1 MQEVTVE
8 AAATPTRDNPARPPP
23 LQQQEQQQARGTRST
38 FALLWLSETAFDLG
52 TTLVS
57 FAVGV
62 WIFSRT
68 GSAQDYSFSVLA
80 AALAA
85 MLATPFAGV
94 LADRHDRRRVVL
106 CCDLAAI
113 AGTFA
118 IVLALTSGRLG
129 IGALYAYAAVAAAVG
144 ALRRP
149 SIRVAVSRFVPKDR
163 FAQVGGLTGIS
174 RALVQVGA
182 PATAGFLMAHAG
194 GLQGVMATQL
204 CLLLAA
210 AALVF
215 AALTRAGTDV
225 RGGADVR
232 SGGVPAQG
240 GALWRGAGASLSGA
254 LAYLR
259 EQPLM
264 RALLGYGALVQC
276 LMVLATAMVTP
287 MVLSTHS
294 SGVLGLVMSV
304 GIVGGLLG
312 SILVAAA
319 RLRHGLMRWVLACD
333 ALQCAAVLA
342 AGCATT
348 PALWCAAAFVCLFCG
363 STSVACSHALWMRK
377 APVGRQGSVF
387 ALIAASNM
395 LVMCAVLLAGGWLAD
410 AVLEPALR
418 PGGALDGTP
427 VGSLFGTGP
436 GRGIGFLFFASGA
449 AGLALTV
456 FALFHPRLRRLETL
470 VPDGGQS

>member
-8 AAATPTRDNPARPPP
+8 AAATSTRDKPATPLQHTPP
-23 LQQQEQQQARGTRST
+23 LRARST

-85 MLATPFAGV
+85 MLVTPFAGA
-94 LADRHDRRRVVL
+94 LADRHDRRWVVL
-106 CCDLAAI
+106 SCDLAAI
-113 AGTFA
+113 AGTFGV
-118 IVLALTSGRLG
+118 VLALLSGRLG

-149 SIRVAVSRFVPKDR
+149 AIRVAVSRFVPKDR

-182 PATAGFLMAHAG
+182 PAAAGFLMARM

-204 CLLLAA
+204 CLLLAG

-215 AALTRAGTDV
+215 AALTRAGGDV
-225 RGGADVR
+225 RGGLRAGDPSVR
-232 SGGVPAQG
+232 TS
-240 GALWRGAGASLSGA
+240 LWGGAGASFSGA

-264 RALLGYGALVQC
+264 AALLGYGALVQC
-276 LMVLATAMVTP
+276 LMVLATTLLTP

-294 SGVLGLVMSV
+294 SDVLGLVMSV

-312 SILVAAA
+312 SILVATAWI
-319 RLRHGLMRWVLACD
+319 RRGLMPWILVCD

-342 AGCATT
+342 AGCTTT
-348 PALWCAAAFVCLFCG
+348 PAWWCVAAFVCLFCG

-377 APVGRQGSVF
+377 APMGRQGSVF
-387 ALIAASNM
+387 ALITASNM
-395 LVMCAVLLAGGWLAD
+395 LVMCVVLLAGGWLAD

-418 PGGALDGTP
+418 PGGALGAT
-427 VGSLFGTGP
+427 VGAWFGTGP
-436 GRGIGFLFFASGA
+436 GRGIGFLFFVSGA
-449 AGLALTV
+449 VGLVLTVLALG
-456 FALFHPRLRRLETL
+456 HRRLRRLEAL
-470 VPDGGQS
+470 VPDGGEPS

>member
-1 MQEVTVE
+1 ME
-8 AAATPTRDNPARPPP
+8 AAATSTPDKPVAPSKHTPSRA
-23 LQQQEQQQARGTRST
+23 RST
-38 FALLWLSETAFDLG
+38 FVLLWLSETAFDLG

-62 WIFSRT
+62 WIFSKT

-85 MLATPFAGV
+85 MLATPFAGA
-94 LADRHDRRRVVL
+94 LADRHDRRQVVL
-106 CCDLAAI
+106 WCDVAAS

-118 IVLALTSGRLG
+118 IVLALLSGRLG
-129 IGALYAYAAVAAAVG
+129 IGALYAYAAAAAAVG

-149 SIRVAVSRFVPKDR
+149 AIRVAVSRFVPKDR

-182 PATAGFLMAHAG
+182 PAAAGFLMARM

-204 CLLLAA
+204 CLLLAG

-215 AALTRAGTDV
+215 AALTRAGEDV
-225 RGGADVR
+225 RGGLRAGDPSVR
-232 SGGVPAQG
+232 PSPWG
-240 GALWRGAGASLSGA
+240 GAGGSLAGA

-276 LMVLATAMVTP
+276 LLVLATTLLTP

-294 SGVLGLVMSV
+294 SDVLGLVMSA

-312 SILVAAA
+312 SILVATAWI
-319 RLRHGLMRWVLACD
+319 RRGLMQWILACD
-333 ALQCAAVLA
+333 ALQCAAVLV
-342 AGCATT
+342 AGCTTT
-348 PALWCAAAFVCLFCG
+348 PAWWCAAAFVCLFCG

-377 APVGRQGSVF
+377 APMGRQGSVF
-387 ALIAASNM
+387 ALITASNM
-395 LVMCAVLLAGGWLAD
+395 LVMCVVLLAGGWLAD

-418 PGGALDGTP
+418 PGGALAAT
-427 VGSLFGTGP
+427 VGGWFGTGP
-436 GRGIGFLFFASGA
+436 GRGIGFMFFASGA
-449 AGLALTV
+449 VGLALTV
-456 FALFHPRLRRLETL
+456 LAFFRRRLRRLEAL
-470 VPDGGQS
+470 VPDGGEP

>member
-8 AAATPTRDNPARPPP
+8 AAATSTPDKPVTP
-23 LQQQEQQQARGTRST
+23 LQHTPLRARST

-85 MLATPFAGV
+85 MLATPFAGA
-94 LADRHDRRRVVL
+94 LADRRDRRWVVL
-106 CCDLAAI
+106 SCDVAAI
-113 AGTFA
+113 VGTFA
-118 IVLALTSGRLG
+118 IVLALLSNKLG
-129 IGALYAYAAVAAAVG
+129 IGALYVYAAVAAAIG

-149 SIRVAVSRFVPKDR
+149 AIRVAVSRFVPKDR

-182 PATAGFLMAHAG
+182 PAAAGFLMARM

-204 CLLLAA
+204 CLLLAG

-215 AALTRAGTDV
+215 AALTRAGGDV
-225 RGGADVR
+225 RGGLR
-232 SGGVPAQG
+232 
-240 GALWRGAGASLSGA
+240 AGDPSARTSPWAGLGGA

-264 RALLGYGALVQC
+264 GALLGYGALVQC
-276 LMVLATAMVTP
+276 LLVLATTLLTP

-294 SGVLGLVMSV
+294 SDVLGLVMSV

-312 SILVAAA
+312 SILVATAWI
-319 RLRHGLMRWVLACD
+319 RRGLMQWILVCD

-342 AGCATT
+342 AGCTT
-348 PALWCAAAFVCLFCG
+348 SLAWWCVAAFLCLFCG

-377 APVGRQGSVF
+377 APMGRQGSVF
-387 ALIAASNM
+387 ALITASNM
-395 LVMCAVLLAGGWLAD
+395 LVMCVVLLAGGWLAD

-418 PGGALDGTP
+418 PGGSLVAT
-427 VGSLFGTGP
+427 VGAWFGTGP
-436 GRGIGFLFFASGA
+436 GRGIGFLFFVSGA
-449 AGLALTV
+449 VGLVLTVLAL
-456 FALFHPRLRRLETL
+456 AHRRLRRLETL
-470 VPDGGQS
+470 VPDGGES

>member
-1 MQEVTVE
+1 MQEATVE
-8 AAATPTRDNPARPPP
+8 AAATSTRDEPVTP
-23 LQQQEQQQARGTRST
+23 LQPLLRARST

-85 MLATPFAGV
+85 MLVTPFAGA
-94 LADRHDRRRVVL
+94 LADRHDRRWVVL
-106 CCDLAAI
+106 SCDVAAI
-113 AGTFA
+113 VGTFA
-118 IVLALTSGRLG
+118 IVLALMSGRLG

-149 SIRVAVSRFVPKDR
+149 AIRVAVSRFVPRDR

-182 PATAGFLMAHAG
+182 PAAAGFLMART

-204 CLLLAA
+204 CLLLAG

-215 AALTRAGTDV
+215 AALTRAGSDV
-225 RGGADVR
+225 RGGPRAGDPPVR
-232 SGGVPAQG
+232 TSP
-240 GALWRGAGASLSGA
+240 WASLAGA

-264 RALLGYGALVQC
+264 AALLGYGALVQC
-276 LMVLATAMVTP
+276 LLVLATTLVTP
-287 MVLSTHS
+287 LVLSTHS
-294 SGVLGLVMSV
+294 SDVLGLVMSV
-304 GIVGGLLG
+304 GIAGGLLG
-312 SILVAAA
+312 SVLVATAFI
-319 RLRHGLMRWVLACD
+319 RHGLMRWVLACD
-333 ALQCAAVLA
+333 AVQCAAVLA

-348 PALWCAAAFVCLFCG
+348 PAWWCAAAFVCLFCG

-377 APVGRQGSVF
+377 APMGRQGSVF
-387 ALIAASNM
+387 ALITASNM
-395 LVMCAVLLAGGWLAD
+395 GVMCVVLLAGGWLAD

-418 PGGALDGTP
+418 PGGALAAT
-427 VGSLFGTGP
+427 VGAWFGTGP
-436 GRGIGFLFFASGA
+436 GRGIGFLFFVSGA
-449 AGLALTV
+449 IGLVLTVLALG
-456 FALFHPRLRRLETL
+456 HRRLRRLETL
-470 VPDGGQS
+470 VPDGSGP

>member
-8 AAATPTRDNPARPPP
+8 AAATSTPDKPVTP
-23 LQQQEQQQARGTRST
+23 LQHTPLRARST

-52 TTLVS
+52 TTLAS

-68 GSAQDYSFSVLA
+68 GSAQDYAFSVLA

-85 MLATPFAGV
+85 MLATPFAGA
-94 LADRHDRRRVVL
+94 LADRRDRRWVVL
-106 CCDLAAI
+106 ACDAAAI

-118 IVLALTSGRLG
+118 IVLALLSGRAG
-129 IGALYAYAAVAAAVG
+129 TGALYAYAAVAAAVG

-149 SIRVAVSRFVPKDR
+149 AIRVAVSRFVPKDR
-163 FAQVGGLTGIS
+163 FAQVGGLTGMS

-182 PATAGFLMAHAG
+182 PAAAGFLMART

-204 CLLLAA
+204 CLLLAG

-215 AALTRAGTDV
+215 AALTRAGGDV
-225 RGGADVR
+225 RGGLRA
-232 SGGVPAQG
+232 GGDPSARPS
-240 GALWRGAGASLSGA
+240 LWGGAGASLSGA

-276 LMVLATAMVTP
+276 LLVLATTLLTP

-294 SGVLGLVMSV
+294 SDVLGLVMSI

-312 SILVAAA
+312 SILVATAWI
-319 RLRHGLMRWVLACD
+319 RRGLMQWILACD
-333 ALQCAAVLA
+333 ALQCAAVLV
-342 AGCATT
+342 AGCAAT
-348 PALWCAAAFVCLFCG
+348 PAWWCAAAFVCLFCG

-377 APVGRQGSVF
+377 APMGRQGSVF
-387 ALIAASNM
+387 ALITASNL
-395 LVMCAVLLAGGWLAD
+395 LVMCVVLLAGGWLAD

-418 PGGALDGTP
+418 PGGALGAT
-427 VGSLFGTGP
+427 VGAWFGTGP
-436 GRGIGFLFFASGA
+436 GRGIGFLFFLSGA
-449 AGLALTV
+449 VGLVLSVLAL
-456 FALFHPRLRRLETL
+456 LHRRLRRLETL
-470 VPDGGQS
+470 VPDGDAPCVGPAS

>member
-8 AAATPTRDNPARPPP
+8 AAATSTPDKPVTP
-23 LQQQEQQQARGTRST
+23 LQHTQLRARST

-85 MLATPFAGV
+85 MLATPFAGA
-94 LADRHDRRRVVL
+94 LADRHDRRWVVL
-106 CCDLAAI
+106 SCDVAAI
-113 AGTFA
+113 VGTFA
-118 IVLALTSGRLG
+118 IVLALLSDKLG
-129 IGALYAYAAVAAAVG
+129 IGALYVYAAVAAAIG

-149 SIRVAVSRFVPKDR
+149 AIRVAVSRFVPKDR

-182 PATAGFLMAHAG
+182 PAAAGFLMARM

-204 CLLLAA
+204 CLLLAG

-215 AALTRAGTDV
+215 AALTRAGGDV
-225 RGGADVR
+225 RGGLRAGDPSVR
-232 SGGVPAQG
+232 TSP
-240 GALWRGAGASLSGA
+240 WASLAGA

-264 RALLGYGALVQC
+264 GALLGYGALVQC
-276 LMVLATAMVTP
+276 LLVLATTLLTP

-294 SGVLGLVMSV
+294 SDVLGLVMSV

-312 SILVAAA
+312 SILVATAWI
-319 RLRHGLMRWVLACD
+319 RRGLMQWILVCD

-342 AGCATT
+342 AGCTT
-348 PALWCAAAFVCLFCG
+348 SPAWWCVAAFVCLFCG

-377 APVGRQGSVF
+377 APMGRQGSVF
-387 ALIAASNM
+387 ALITASNM
-395 LVMCAVLLAGGWLAD
+395 LVMCVVLLAGGWLAD

-418 PGGALDGTP
+418 PGGSLVAT
-427 VGSLFGTGP
+427 VGAWFGTGP
-436 GRGIGFLFFASGA
+436 GRGIGFLFFLSGA
-449 AGLALTV
+449 VGLVLTVLAL
-456 FALFHPRLRRLETL
+456 AHRRLRRLETL
-470 VPDGGQS
+470 VPDGGES

>member
-1 MQEVTVE
+1 ME
-8 AAATPTRDNPARPPP
+8 AASTSTRDNPATP
-23 LQQQEQQQARGTRST
+23 LQHTPSRVRST

-85 MLATPFAGV
+85 MLVTPFAGA
-94 LADRHDRRRVVL
+94 LADRHDRRWVVL
-106 CCDLAAI
+106 SCDVAAI
-113 AGTFA
+113 VGTFA
-118 IVLALTSGRLG
+118 IVLALLSDKLG
-129 IGALYAYAAVAAAVG
+129 IGALYAYAAVAAAVS

-149 SIRVAVSRFVPKDR
+149 AIRVAVSRFVPKDR

-182 PATAGFLMAHAG
+182 PAAAGFLVARM

-204 CLLLAA
+204 CLLLAG

-215 AALTRAGTDV
+215 AALTRAGGDV
-225 RGGADVR
+225 RGGLR
-232 SGGVPAQG
+232 
-240 GALWRGAGASLSGA
+240 AGDPSIRTSPWASLAGA

-264 RALLGYGALVQC
+264 GALLGYGALVQC
-276 LMVLATAMVTP
+276 LLVLATTLLTP

-294 SGVLGLVMSV
+294 SDVLGLVMSV

-312 SILVAAA
+312 SILVATAWI
-319 RLRHGLMRWVLACD
+319 RRGLMQWILVCD

-342 AGCATT
+342 
-348 PALWCAAAFVCLFCG
+348 P
-363 STSVACSHALWMRK
+363 VAR
-377 APVGRQGSVF
+377 PR
-387 ALIAASNM
+387 
-395 LVMCAVLLAGGWLAD
+395 
-410 AVLEPALR
+410 R
-418 PGGALDGTP
+418 PGGAWRHLCASSAAAPRSP
-427 VGSLFGTGP
+427 VRMRCGCARRRWA
-436 GRGIGFLFFASGA
+436 GRA
-449 AGLALTV
+449 ACS
-456 FALFHPRLRRLETL
+456 P
-470 VPDGGQS
+470 

>member
-8 AAATPTRDNPARPPP
+8 AAATSTPDKPVTP
-23 LQQQEQQQARGTRST
+23 LQHTPLRARST

-85 MLATPFAGV
+85 MLVTPFAGA
-94 LADRHDRRRVVL
+94 LADRHDRRWVVL
-106 CCDLAAI
+106 SCDVAAI
-113 AGTFA
+113 VGTFA
-118 IVLALTSGRLG
+118 IVLALLSDKLG
-129 IGALYAYAAVAAAVG
+129 IGALYVYAAVAAAIG

-149 SIRVAVSRFVPKDR
+149 AIRVAVSRFVPKDR

-182 PATAGFLMAHAG
+182 PAAAGFLMARM

-204 CLLLAA
+204 CLLLAG

-215 AALTRAGTDV
+215 AALTRAGGDV
-225 RGGADVR
+225 RGGLR
-232 SGGVPAQG
+232 
-240 GALWRGAGASLSGA
+240 AGDPSARTSPWASLGGA

-264 RALLGYGALVQC
+264 GALLGYGALVQC
-276 LMVLATAMVTP
+276 LLVLATTLLTP

-294 SGVLGLVMSV
+294 SDVLGLVMSV

-312 SILVAAA
+312 SILVATAWI
-319 RLRHGLMRWVLACD
+319 RRGLMQWILACD

-342 AGCATT
+342 AGCTT
-348 PALWCAAAFVCLFCG
+348 SPAWWCVAAFVCLFCG

-377 APVGRQGSVF
+377 APMGRQGSVF
-387 ALIAASNM
+387 ALITASNM
-395 LVMCAVLLAGGWLAD
+395 LVMCVVLLAGGWLAD

-418 PGGALDGTP
+418 PGGSLVAT
-427 VGSLFGTGP
+427 VGAWFGTGP
-436 GRGIGFLFFASGA
+436 GRGIGFLFFLSGA
-449 AGLALTV
+449 VGLVLTVLAL
-456 FALFHPRLRRLETL
+456 AHRRLRRLEAL
-470 VPDGGQS
+470 VPDGGES

>member
-1 MQEVTVE
+1 ME
-8 AAATPTRDNPARPPP
+8 AAATSTPDKPVTP
-23 LQQQEQQQARGTRST
+23 LQHTPLRARST

-85 MLATPFAGV
+85 MLATPFAGA
-94 LADRHDRRRVVL
+94 LADRHDRRWVVL
-106 CCDLAAI
+106 SCDVAAI
-113 AGTFA
+113 VGTFA
-118 IVLALTSGRLG
+118 IVLALLSDKLG
-129 IGALYAYAAVAAAVG
+129 IGALYVYAAVAAAIG

-149 SIRVAVSRFVPKDR
+149 AIRVAVSRFVPKDR

-182 PATAGFLMAHAG
+182 PAAAGFLMARM

-204 CLLLAA
+204 CLLLAG

-215 AALTRAGTDV
+215 AALTRAGGDV
-225 RGGADVR
+225 RGGLR
-232 SGGVPAQG
+232 
-240 GALWRGAGASLSGA
+240 AGDPSARTSPWASLGGA

-264 RALLGYGALVQC
+264 GALLGYGALVQC
-276 LMVLATAMVTP
+276 LLVLATTLLTP

-294 SGVLGLVMSV
+294 SDVLGLVMSV

-312 SILVAAA
+312 SILVATAWI
-319 RLRHGLMRWVLACD
+319 RRGLMQWILACD

-342 AGCATT
+342 AGCTT
-348 PALWCAAAFVCLFCG
+348 SPAWWCVAAFVCLFCG

-377 APVGRQGSVF
+377 APMGRQGSVF
-387 ALIAASNM
+387 ALITASNM
-395 LVMCAVLLAGGWLAD
+395 LVMCVVLLAGGWLAD

-418 PGGALDGTP
+418 PGGSLVAT
-427 VGSLFGTGP
+427 VGAWFGTGP
-436 GRGIGFLFFASGA
+436 GRGIGFLFFLSGA
-449 AGLALTV
+449 VGLVLTV
-456 FALFHPRLRRLETL
+456 FALAHRRLRRLETL
-470 VPDGGQS
+470 VPDGGES

>member
-8 AAATPTRDNPARPPP
+8 AAATSTPDKPVTP
-23 LQQQEQQQARGTRST
+23 LQHTPLRARST

-62 WIFSRT
+62 WIFFRT

-85 MLATPFAGV
+85 MLATPFAGA
-94 LADRHDRRRVVL
+94 LADRHDRRWVVL
-106 CCDLAAI
+106 SCDVAAI
-113 AGTFA
+113 VGTFA
-118 IVLALTSGRLG
+118 IVLALLSDKLG
-129 IGALYAYAAVAAAVG
+129 IGALYVYAAVAAAIG

-149 SIRVAVSRFVPKDR
+149 AIRVAVSRFVPKDR

-182 PATAGFLMAHAG
+182 PAAAGFLMARM

-204 CLLLAA
+204 CLLLAG

-215 AALTRAGTDV
+215 AALTRAGGDV
-225 RGGADVR
+225 RGGLR
-232 SGGVPAQG
+232 
-240 GALWRGAGASLSGA
+240 AGDPSARTSPWASLGGA
-254 LAYLR
+254 LAYLH

-264 RALLGYGALVQC
+264 GALLGYGALVQC
-276 LMVLATAMVTP
+276 LLVLATTLLTP

-294 SGVLGLVMSV
+294 SDVLGLVMSV

-312 SILVAAA
+312 SILVATAWI
-319 RLRHGLMRWVLACD
+319 RHGLMQWILVCD

-342 AGCATT
+342 AGCTT
-348 PALWCAAAFVCLFCG
+348 SPAWWCVAAFVCLFCG

-377 APVGRQGSVF
+377 APMGRQGSVF
-387 ALIAASNM
+387 ALITASNM
-395 LVMCAVLLAGGWLAD
+395 LVMCVVLLAGGWLAD

-418 PGGALDGTP
+418 PGGSLVAT
-427 VGSLFGTGP
+427 VGAWFGTGP
-436 GRGIGFLFFASGA
+436 GRGIGFLFFLSGA
-449 AGLALTV
+449 VGLVLTV
-456 FALFHPRLRRLETL
+456 FALAHRRLRRLETL
-470 VPDGGQS
+470 VPDGGES

>member
-1 MQEVTVE
+1 MQEATVQT
-8 AAATPTRDNPARPPP
+8 ATTAPRDEPVPSLLPSHPAP
-23 LQQQEQQQARGTRST
+23 LRTRST

-85 MLATPFAGV
+85 MLATPFAGA
-94 LADRHDRRRVVL
+94 LADRHDRRWVVL
-106 CCDLAAI
+106 SCDVAAI

-149 SIRVAVSRFVPKDR
+149 AIRVAVSRFVPRDR

-182 PATAGFLMAHAG
+182 PAAAGFLMARM

-204 CLLLAA
+204 CLLLAG

-215 AALTRAGTDV
+215 AALTRAGGDV
-225 RGGADVR
+225 RGGPHAGDSLVR
-232 SGGVPAQG
+232 TSP
-240 GALWRGAGASLSGA
+240 WASFSGA

-264 RALLGYGALVQC
+264 AALLGYGALVQC
-276 LMVLATAMVTP
+276 LLVLATTLVTP
-287 MVLSTHS
+287 LVLSTHS
-294 SGVLGLVMSV
+294 SDVLGLVMSV

-312 SILVAAA
+312 SVLVATAFI
-319 RLRHGLMRWVLACD
+319 RRGLMRWVLACD
-333 ALQCAAVLA
+333 AVQCAAVLA
-342 AGCATT
+342 AGWATT
-348 PALWCAAAFVCLFCG
+348 PAWWCAAAFVCLFCG

-377 APVGRQGSVF
+377 APMGRQGSVF
-387 ALIAASNM
+387 ALITASNM
-395 LVMCAVLLAGGWLAD
+395 AVMCAVLLAGGWLAD

-418 PGGALDGTP
+418 PGGALASS
-427 VGSLFGTGP
+427 VGVWFGTGP
-436 GRGIGFLFFASGA
+436 GRGIGLLFFVSGA
-449 AGLALTV
+449 IGLVLTVLALG
-456 FALFHPRLRRLETL
+456 HPRLRRLEIL
-470 VPDGGQS
+470 VPDGSQP

>member
-1 MQEVTVE
+1 MQD
-8 AAATPTRDNPARPPP
+8 ATATAPHDDPIPSLIPLHPAPSRI
-23 LQQQEQQQARGTRST
+23 RST

-85 MLATPFAGV
+85 MLATPFAGA
-94 LADRHDRRRVVL
+94 LADRHDRRWVVL
-106 CCDLAAI
+106 SCDLAAI
-113 AGTFA
+113 AGTLA
-118 IVLALTSGRLG
+118 IVLALTTGRLG
-129 IGALYAYAAVAAAVG
+129 IGALYAYAAAAAAVG

-149 SIRVAVSRFVPKDR
+149 AIRVAVSRFVPRDR

-182 PATAGFLMAHAG
+182 PAAAGFLMARM
-194 GLQGVMATQL
+194 GLQGVMAMQL
-204 CLLLAA
+204 CLLLAG

-215 AALTRAGTDV
+215 AALTRAGGDV
-225 RGGADVR
+225 RGGLRVGDSPVR
-232 SGGVPAQG
+232 TSPWASFSGG
-240 GALWRGAGASLSGA
+240 

-264 RALLGYGALVQC
+264 AALLGYGALVQC
-276 LMVLATAMVTP
+276 LLVLATTLVTP

-294 SGVLGLVMSV
+294 SDVLGLVMSV

-312 SILVAAA
+312 SVLVATAFI
-319 RLRHGLMRWVLACD
+319 RRGLMRWVLACD
-333 ALQCAAVLA
+333 AVQCAAVLL
-342 AGCATT
+342 AGCTT
-348 PALWCAAAFVCLFCG
+348 SPVGWCTAAFVCLFCG
-363 STSVACSHALWMRK
+363 ATSVACSHALWMRK

-387 ALIAASNM
+387 ALITASNM
-395 LVMCAVLLAGGWLAD
+395 LVMCVVLLAGGWLAD

-418 PGGALDGTP
+418 PGGALAAT
-427 VGSLFGTGP
+427 VGVWFGTGP
-436 GRGIGFLFFASGA
+436 GRGIGLLFFVSGA
-449 AGLALTV
+449 VGLVLTVLALG
-456 FALFHPRLRRLETL
+456 HPRLRRLETL
-470 VPDGGQS
+470 VPDGSES

>member
-8 AAATPTRDNPARPPP
+8 AAATSTPDKPVTP
-23 LQQQEQQQARGTRST
+23 LQHTPLRARST

-52 TTLVS
+52 TTLAS

-68 GSAQDYSFSVLA
+68 GSAQDYAFSVLA

-85 MLATPFAGV
+85 MLATPFAGA
-94 LADRHDRRRVVL
+94 LADRRDRRWVVL
-106 CCDLAAI
+106 ACDAAAI

-118 IVLALTSGRLG
+118 IVLALLSGRAG
-129 IGALYAYAAVAAAVG
+129 TGALYAYAAVAAAVG

-149 SIRVAVSRFVPKDR
+149 AIRVAVSRFVPKDR

-182 PATAGFLMAHAG
+182 PAAAGFLVARM

-204 CLLLAA
+204 CLLLAG

-215 AALTRAGTDV
+215 AALTRAGGDV
-225 RGGADVR
+225 RGGLRA
-232 SGGVPAQG
+232 GGDPSARPS
-240 GALWRGAGASLSGA
+240 LWGGAGASLSGA

-276 LMVLATAMVTP
+276 LLVLATTLLTP

-294 SGVLGLVMSV
+294 SDVLGLVMSV

-312 SILVAAA
+312 SILVATAWI
-319 RLRHGLMRWVLACD
+319 RRGLMQWILACD
-333 ALQCAAVLA
+333 ALQCAAVLV
-342 AGCATT
+342 AGCAAT
-348 PALWCAAAFVCLFCG
+348 PAWWCAAAFVCLFCG

-377 APVGRQGSVF
+377 APMGRQGSVF
-387 ALIAASNM
+387 ALITASNL
-395 LVMCAVLLAGGWLAD
+395 LVMCVVLLAGGWLAD

-418 PGGALDGTP
+418 PGGALGAT
-427 VGSLFGTGP
+427 VGAWFGTGP
-436 GRGIGFLFFASGA
+436 GRGIGFLFFLSGA
-449 AGLALTV
+449 VGLVLSVLAL
-456 FALFHPRLRRLETL
+456 LHRRLRRLETL
-470 VPDGGQS
+470 VPDGDAPCVGPAS

>member
-8 AAATPTRDNPARPPP
+8 AAATSTPDKPVTP
-23 LQQQEQQQARGTRST
+23 LQRTPLRARST

-85 MLATPFAGV
+85 MLATPFAGA
-94 LADRHDRRRVVL
+94 LADRHDRRWVVL
-106 CCDLAAI
+106 SCDVAAI
-113 AGTFA
+113 VGTFA
-118 IVLALTSGRLG
+118 IVLALLSDKLG
-129 IGALYAYAAVAAAVG
+129 IGALYVYAAVAAAIG

-149 SIRVAVSRFVPKDR
+149 AIRVAVSRFVPKDR

-182 PATAGFLMAHAG
+182 PAAAGFLMARM

-204 CLLLAA
+204 CLLLAG

-215 AALTRAGTDV
+215 AALTRAGGDV
-225 RGGADVR
+225 RGGLR
-232 SGGVPAQG
+232 
-240 GALWRGAGASLSGA
+240 AGDPSARTSPWASLGGA

-264 RALLGYGALVQC
+264 GALLGYGALVQC
-276 LMVLATAMVTP
+276 LLVLATTLLTP

-294 SGVLGLVMSV
+294 SDVLGLVMSV

-312 SILVAAA
+312 SILVATAWI
-319 RLRHGLMRWVLACD
+319 RRGLMQWILVCD

-342 AGCATT
+342 AGCTTT
-348 PALWCAAAFVCLFCG
+348 PAWWCVAAFVCLFCG

-377 APVGRQGSVF
+377 APMGRQGSVF
-387 ALIAASNM
+387 ALITASNM
-395 LVMCAVLLAGGWLAD
+395 LVMCVVLLAGGWLAD

-418 PGGALDGTP
+418 PGGSLAAT
-427 VGSLFGTGP
+427 VGAWFGTGP
-436 GRGIGFLFFASGA
+436 GRGVGFLFFVSGA
-449 AGLALTV
+449 VGLVLTVLAL
-456 FALFHPRLRRLETL
+456 AHRRLRRLETL
-470 VPDGGQS
+470 VPDGGES

>member
-1 MQEVTVE
+1 MQEVTVQA
-8 AAATPTRDNPARPPP
+8 AAATTPHDDLVVMPPSP
-23 LQQQEQQQARGTRST
+23 RTRST

-68 GSAQDYSFSVLA
+68 GSTQDYSFSVLA

-85 MLATPFAGV
+85 MLATPFAGA

-106 CCDLAAI
+106 ACDLAAI
-113 AGTFA
+113 ASTFA
-118 IVLALTSGRLG
+118 IVLALHVGGLG
-129 IGALYAYAAVAAAVG
+129 TGALYAYAAAAAAIG

-149 SIRVAVSRFVPKDR
+149 AIRVAVARFVPTDR
-163 FAQVGGLTGIS
+163 FAQVGGLSGIS

-182 PATAGFLMAHAG
+182 PAAAGFLMAHAG
-194 GLQGVMATQL
+194 GLQGVMAAQL
-204 CLLLAA
+204 CLLLAG

-215 AALTRAGTDV
+215 AALGRAGAQV
-225 RGGADVR
+225 RGGGQHAGTAAAAR
-232 SGGVPAQG
+232 SSLWH
-240 GALWRGAGASLSGA
+240 GARASLARA

-264 RALLGYGALVQC
+264 AALLGYGALVQC
-276 LMVLATAMVTP
+276 LLVLATALVTP
-287 MVLSTHS
+287 LVLSTHS

-312 SILVAAA
+312 SVLVATAFI
-319 RLRHGLMRWVLACD
+319 RHGLMRWILACD
-333 ALQCAAVLA
+333 AVQCAAVLV
-342 AGCATT
+342 AGCVTT
-348 PALWCAAAFVCLFCG
+348 PAAWCAAAFVCLFCG

-377 APVGRQGSVF
+377 APPERQGSVF
-387 ALIAASNM
+387 ALISASNM
-395 LVMCAVLLAGGWLAD
+395 LVMCIVLLAGGWLAD

-418 PGGALDGTP
+418 PGGALAATIGAW
-427 VGSLFGTGP
+427 FGTGP
-436 GRGIGFLFFASGA
+436 GRGIGFLFFVSGA
-449 AGLALTV
+449 VGLALTV
-456 FALFHPRLRRLETL
+456 LALGHRRLRGLEAL
-470 VPDGGQS
+470 VPDGIGGRSP

>member
-1 MQEVTVE
+1 MQQATVP
-8 AAATPTRDNPARPPP
+8 AATVPRDESVPSPSLITPSPPAP
-23 LQQQEQQQARGTRST
+23 LLRTRST

-85 MLATPFAGV
+85 MLATPFAGA
-94 LADRHDRRRVVL
+94 LADRHDRRWVVL
-106 CCDLAAI
+106 SCDLAAI

-129 IGALYAYAAVAAAVG
+129 IGALYAYAAVASAVG

-149 SIRVAVSRFVPKDR
+149 AIRVAVSRFVPRDR

-182 PATAGFLMAHAG
+182 PAAAGFLMARM

-204 CLLLAA
+204 CLLLAG

-215 AALTRAGTDV
+215 AALTRAGGDV
-225 RGGADVR
+225 RGGPRHGLRAGDPPVR
-232 SGGVPAQG
+232 TSP
-240 GALWRGAGASLSGA
+240 WASFSGA

-259 EQPLM
+259 KQPLM
-264 RALLGYGALVQC
+264 AALLGYGALVQC
-276 LMVLATAMVTP
+276 LLVLATTLVTP
-287 MVLSTHS
+287 LVLSTHS
-294 SGVLGLVMSV
+294 SDVLGLVMSV

-312 SILVAAA
+312 SVLVATAFI
-319 RLRHGLMRWVLACD
+319 RRGLMRWVLACD
-333 ALQCAAVLA
+333 AVQCAAVLA
-342 AGCATT
+342 AGWATT
-348 PALWCAAAFVCLFCG
+348 PAWWCAAAFVCLFCG

-377 APVGRQGSVF
+377 APMGRQGSVF
-387 ALIAASNM
+387 ALITASNM
-395 LVMCAVLLAGGWLAD
+395 AVMCVVLLVGGWLAD

-418 PGGALDGTP
+418 PGGALVST
-427 VGSLFGTGP
+427 VGAWFGTGP
-436 GRGIGFLFFASGA
+436 GRGIGLLFFVSGA
-449 AGLALTV
+449 IGLVLTVLALG
-456 FALFHPRLRRLETL
+456 HPRLRRLETL
-470 VPDGGQS
+470 VPDGSQP

>member
-1 MQEVTVE
+1 MQETTVE
-8 AAATPTRDNPARPPP
+8 AAAPPTRDDPARPPLP
-23 LQQQEQQQARGTRST
+23 LQLGRPGARST

-85 MLATPFAGV
+85 MLVTPFAGA
-94 LADRHDRRRVVL
+94 LADRHDRRWVVL
-106 CCDLAAI
+106 ACDIAAI
-113 AGTFA
+113 ACTFA
-118 IVLALTSGRLG
+118 IVMALLSGRLG
-129 IGALYAYAAVAAAVG
+129 VGALYVYAAVAAAAG

-149 SIRVAVSRFVPKDR
+149 SIRVAVSLLVPKDL
-163 FAQVGGLTGIS
+163 FAQAGGLTGIS

-182 PATAGFLMAHAG
+182 PAAAGFLMARTG

-215 AALTRAGTDV
+215 AALTRAGAQV
-225 RGGADVR
+225 RGGQR
-232 SGGVPAQG
+232 TSGGASVRDAS
-240 GALWRGAGASLSGA
+240 LWRSAGTSFAGA

-287 MVLSTHS
+287 LVLSTHS

-312 SILVAAA
+312 SILVATA
-319 RLRHGLMRWVLACD
+319 RLRHGLMQWVLACD
-333 ALQCAAVLA
+333 ALQCAAVLV
-342 AGCATT
+342 AGCVTT
-348 PALWCAAAFVCLFCG
+348 PALWCTAAFVCLFCG

-377 APVGRQGSVF
+377 APAGRQGSVF

-395 LVMCAVLLAGGWLAD
+395 LVMCVVLLAGGWLAD

-418 PGGALDGTP
+418 QG
-427 VGSLFGTGP
+427 GSLADTAVGVWFGTGP
-436 GRGIGFLFFASGA
+436 GRGIGLLFFATGA

-456 FALFHPRLRRLETL
+456 FALFHRRLRRLEAL
-470 VPDGGQS
+470 VPDGGES

>member
-8 AAATPTRDNPARPPP
+8 AAATSTRDDPVMPP
-23 LQQQEQQQARGTRST
+23 LQHAPSRARST

-80 AALAA
+80 AALAG
-85 MLATPFAGV
+85 MLATPFAGA
-94 LADRHDRRRVVL
+94 LADRHDRRWVVL
-106 CCDLAAI
+106 SCDVAAI

-118 IVLALTSGRLG
+118 IVLALLSGRLG

-182 PATAGFLMAHAG
+182 PAAAGFLMARM

-204 CLLLAA
+204 CLLLAG

-215 AALTRAGTDV
+215 AALTRAGADV
-225 RGGADVR
+225 RGGPRAGDPPVR
-232 SGGVPAQG
+232 STS
-240 GALWRGAGASLSGA
+240 LWRGAGASFSGA

-264 RALLGYGALVQC
+264 GALLGYGALVQC
-276 LMVLATAMVTP
+276 LLVLATTLLTP

-294 SGVLGLVMSV
+294 SDVLGLVMSV

-312 SILVAAA
+312 SVLVATAWI
-319 RLRHGLMRWVLACD
+319 RRGLMQWILACD
-333 ALQCAAVLA
+333 ALQCAAVLF
-342 AGCATT
+342 AGCVTT

-377 APVGRQGSVF
+377 APMGRQGSVF

-395 LVMCAVLLAGGWLAD
+395 LVMCVVLLAGGWLAD

-418 PGGALDGTP
+418 PGGALGAT
-427 VGSLFGTGP
+427 VGVWFGTGP
-436 GRGIGFLFFASGA
+436 GRGIGFLFFVSGA
-449 AGLALTV
+449 VGLALTV
-456 FALFHPRLRRLETL
+456 VALAHRRLRRLETL
-470 VPDGGQS
+470 VPDGSES

>member
-8 AAATPTRDNPARPPP
+8 AAATPPRDDPARPL
-23 LQQQEQQQARGTRST
+23 LQQQQQAPRTRST

-57 FAVGV
+57 FAIGV

-118 IVLALTSGRLG
+118 IVLALVSGRLG

-149 SIRVAVSRFVPKDR
+149 SIRVAVSRFVPRDR

-182 PATAGFLMAHAG
+182 PAAAGFLMARTG
-194 GLQGVMATQL
+194 GLQGVMAMQL

-215 AALTRAGTDV
+215 AALTRAGADV
-225 RGGADVR
+225 RGGDA
-232 SGGVPAQG
+232 PAH
-240 GALWRGAGASLSGA
+240 GASSLWRGAGASFSGA

-287 MVLSTHS
+287 LVLSTHS

-312 SILVAAA
+312 SILVATA
-319 RLRHGLMRWVLACD
+319 RLRHGLMQWVLACD
-333 ALQCAAVLA
+333 ALQCAAMLV
-342 AGCATT
+342 AGWVTT

-377 APVGRQGSVF
+377 APIGRQGSVF
-387 ALIAASNM
+387 ALIAASNL
-395 LVMCAVLLAGGWLAD
+395 LVMCVVLLAGGWLAD

-427 VGSLFGTGP
+427 LGAWFGTGP
-436 GRGIGFLFFASGA
+436 GRGVGFLFFASGA

-456 FALFHPRLRRLETL
+456 FALFHRRLRRLETL
-470 VPDGGQS
+470 VPDGGEES

>member
-8 AAATPTRDNPARPPP
+8 AAATSTADKPVTP
-23 LQQQEQQQARGTRST
+23 LQSTPLRTRST

-57 FAVGV
+57 FAAGV

-85 MLATPFAGV
+85 MLATPFAGT
-94 LADRHDRRRVVL
+94 LADRHDRRWVVL
-106 CCDLAAI
+106 SCDVAAI

-118 IVLALTSGRLG
+118 IVLALLSGRLG

-149 SIRVAVSRFVPKDR
+149 AIRVAVSRFVPKDR

-182 PATAGFLMAHAG
+182 PAAAGFLVARM

-204 CLLLAA
+204 CLLLAG

-215 AALTRAGTDV
+215 AALTRAGEDV
-225 RGGADVR
+225 RGGPRAGGDPSVR
-232 SGGVPAQG
+232 PS
-240 GALWRGAGASLSGA
+240 LWGGAGASLSGA

-264 RALLGYGALVQC
+264 GALLGYGALVQC
-276 LMVLATAMVTP
+276 LLVLATTLLTP

-294 SGVLGLVMSV
+294 SDVLGLVMSV

-312 SILVAAA
+312 SILVATAWI
-319 RLRHGLMRWVLACD
+319 RRGLMQWILACD
-333 ALQCAAVLA
+333 ALQCAAVLV

-348 PALWCAAAFVCLFCG
+348 PAWWCAAAFVCLFCG

-377 APVGRQGSVF
+377 APMGRQGSVF
-387 ALIAASNM
+387 ALITASNM
-395 LVMCAVLLAGGWLAD
+395 LVMCMVLLAGGWLAD

-418 PGGALDGTP
+418 PGGALGAT
-427 VGSLFGTGP
+427 VGAWFGTGP
-436 GRGIGFLFFASGA
+436 GRGIGFLFFVSGA
-449 AGLALTV
+449 VGLALTV
-456 FALFHPRLRRLETL
+456 LALAHRRLRRLEAL
-470 VPDGGQS
+470 VPDGGES

>member
-8 AAATPTRDNPARPPP
+8 AAATSTPDKPVTP
-23 LQQQEQQQARGTRST
+23 LQHTQLRARST

-85 MLATPFAGV
+85 MLATPFAGA
-94 LADRHDRRRVVL
+94 LADRHDRRWVVL
-106 CCDLAAI
+106 SCDVAAI
-113 AGTFA
+113 VGTFA
-118 IVLALTSGRLG
+118 IVLALLSDKLG
-129 IGALYAYAAVAAAVG
+129 IGALYVYAAVAAAIG

-149 SIRVAVSRFVPKDR
+149 AIRVAVSRFVPKDR

-182 PATAGFLMAHAG
+182 PAAAGFLMARM

-204 CLLLAA
+204 CLLLAG

-215 AALTRAGTDV
+215 AALTRAGGDV
-225 RGGADVR
+225 RGGLRAGDPSVR
-232 SGGVPAQG
+232 TSP
-240 GALWRGAGASLSGA
+240 WASLAGA

-264 RALLGYGALVQC
+264 GALLGYGALVQC
-276 LMVLATAMVTP
+276 LLVLATTLLTP

-294 SGVLGLVMSV
+294 SDVLGLVMSV

-312 SILVAAA
+312 SILVATAWI
-319 RLRHGLMRWVLACD
+319 RHGLMQWILACD

-342 AGCATT
+342 AGCTTT
-348 PALWCAAAFVCLFCG
+348 PAWWCVAAFVCLFCG

-377 APVGRQGSVF
+377 APMGRQGSVF
-387 ALIAASNM
+387 ALITASNM
-395 LVMCAVLLAGGWLAD
+395 LVMCVVLLAGGWLAD

-418 PGGALDGTP
+418 PGG
-427 VGSLFGTGP
+427 SLVATIGAWFGTGP
-436 GRGIGFLFFASGA
+436 GRGIGFLFFLSGA
-449 AGLALTV
+449 VGLVLTVLAL
-456 FALFHPRLRRLETL
+456 AHRRLRRLETL
-470 VPDGGQS
+470 VPDGGES

>member
-8 AAATPTRDNPARPPP
+8 AAAPPTRDDPARLPP
-23 LQQQEQQQARGTRST
+23 LPFRRQGARST
-38 FALLWLSETAFDLG
+38 FVLLWLSETAFDLG

-85 MLATPFAGV
+85 MLVTPFAGV
-94 LADRHDRRRVVL
+94 LADRHDRRWVVL
-106 CCDLAAI
+106 SCDIAAI
-113 AGTFA
+113 ACTFA
-118 IVLALTSGRLG
+118 IAMALLSGRLG
-129 IGALYAYAAVAAAVG
+129 VGALYAYAAVAAAVG

-149 SIRVAVSRFVPKDR
+149 SIRVAVSLFVPKDR

-182 PATAGFLMAHAG
+182 PAAAGFLMSLTG

-215 AALTRAGTDV
+215 AALTRAGAEV
-225 RGGADVR
+225 RGG
-232 SGGVPAQG
+232 QG
-240 GALWRGAGASLSGA
+240 NVGAARRDASLWRGAGASFSGA

-287 MVLSTHS
+287 LVLSTHS

-312 SILVAAA
+312 SILVATA
-319 RLRHGLMRWVLACD
+319 RLRQGLMQWVLACD
-333 ALQCAAVLA
+333 ALQCAAVLV
-342 AGCATT
+342 AGCVTT

-377 APVGRQGSVF
+377 APAGRQGSVF

-410 AVLEPALR
+410 AVLEPAMR
-418 PGGALDGTP
+418 PGGALGDTV
-427 VGSLFGTGP
+427 VGAWFGTGP
-436 GRGIGFLFFASGA
+436 GRGIGLLFFATGA
-449 AGLALTV
+449 AGLVLTV
-456 FALFHPRLRRLETL
+456 FALFHRRLRRLETL
-470 VPDGGQS
+470 VPDGGEA